1 MMRLARFLPVPLNEF
16 RGKFLHRAPL
26 ITNRL
31 EPELFTYLL
40 KKANSIKCHIH
51 AIGACEDHIHL
62 VISIPPSTPVS
73 DVVKRLKGS
82 CSHDFPALL
91 WQHGYG
97 VVTVSEK
104 LLPFAIQYVKNQS
117 STMQINVFL
126 QPLNYA
132 RVRAM
137 EIDVLVIY

>member
-104 LLPFAIQYVKNQS
+104 LLPFAIQYVKNQK
-117 STMQINVFL
+117 QHHADQRVFAAL
-126 QPLNYA
+126 ELC
-132 RVRAM
+132 
-137 EIDVLVIY
+137 EGEGDGD

>member
-1 MMRLARFLPVPLNEF
+1 MRLEHVKTTFILLYPFPHQL
-16 RGKFLHRAPL
+16 
-26 ITNRL
+26 RL
-31 EPELFTYLL
+31 VMLL
-40 KKANSIKCHIH
+40 SA
-51 AIGACEDHIHL
+51 
-62 VISIPPSTPVS
+62 
-73 DVVKRLKGS
+73 LKGS